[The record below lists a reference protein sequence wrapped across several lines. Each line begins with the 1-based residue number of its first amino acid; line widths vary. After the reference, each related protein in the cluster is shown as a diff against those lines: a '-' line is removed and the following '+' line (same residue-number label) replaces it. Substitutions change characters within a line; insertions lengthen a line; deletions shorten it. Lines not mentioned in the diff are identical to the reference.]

1 VGGITIRKIVKF
13 LDDFLLPSSL
23 KKRLVILLIIC
34 SLSPLIVMGGISYY
48 SMDSILSNK
57 ADRAVRANLQQVRL
71 MFENTFS
78 QLNHASQLLA
88 FDGRVGQSLDAY
100 LQTGQFEKRALQEEI
115 QSQINLIHF
124 TNPSIGLMFYFSSE
138 TMEHFFENYS
148 VRDFN
153 PELLPLLSEL
163 TGINYYGPHKSF
175 NPLNGDNLVLSVI
188 RKVNLPSKANIYVY
202 IETNYKFMDNIIKND
217 LSFQYLVV
225 DRMGSI
231 VYSDNKKDFPLY
243 THYVPNDKGTQ
254 SQKGYL
260 TFEDVSNQQWKVV
273 SILDSKV
280 YTQEIRSWMK
290 LFLFFT
296 ICSLLLSF
304 LVAWIL
310 WRSIYNP
317 LKIFSKSIG
326 HIKNNKLIYSVPVT
340 KILEFDL
347 IRDELESMRKRIGE
361 LISEVRD
368 KEKKK
373 ALLEVEKLMH
383 QINPHF
389 LYNTLDTIRWL
400 ARANGQTE
408 IDTLVSTLNKV
419 LHYNLGKGG
428 PAVIREEIEAL
439 RNYVKLQGIRYNFDF
454 NVKIIVSDDLL
465 ELPIPRFLLQPLVEN
480 SLYHGLEDN
489 GSIQVIVERDGD
501 RHVNLLVS
509 DNGMGMSDDQIR
521 RLTGT
526 DDSMQDNKGLGIG
539 LNYVYRM
546 LKFKYGEEADLQI
559 GSNNGKGTLIRLHI
573 PIMEQ
578 LPNSLNKPGGDRID

>member
-1 VGGITIRKIVKF
+1 MLVKL

-23 KKRLVILLIIC
+23 KKRLVILLVIC

-71 MFENTFS
+71 MLENTFS

-88 FDGRVGQSLDAY
+88 FDGRVGRSLDAY

-153 PELLPLLSEL
+153 PEMLPLLSEL

-175 NPLNGDNLVLSVI
+175 NPLNGDNVVLSVI

-202 IETNYKFMDNIIKND
+202 IETNYKFAENIIKND

-243 THYVPNDKGTQ
+243 TQYVPHDKGTR
-254 SQKGYL
+254 SQEGYL

-280 YTQEIRSWMK
+280 YTEEIRSWMK

-296 ICSLLLSF
+296 VCSLLLSF

-317 LKIFSKSIG
+317 LKIFSKSIS
-326 HIKNNKLIYSVPVT
+326 HIKNNKLLYSVPVT

-347 IRDELESMRKRIGE
+347 IRDQLESMRKRIGE
-361 LISEVRD
+361 LINEVRD
-368 KEKKK
+368 QEKKK

-408 IDTLVSTLNKV
+408 IDTLVSTLNRV

-465 ELPIPRFLLQPLVEN
+465 DLPIPRFLLQPLVEN

-489 GSIQVIVERDGD
+489 GSIRVVVEKDGD

-578 LPNSLNKPGGDRID
+578 LPNSLTKPGGDRTD

>member
-1 VGGITIRKIVKF
+1 MIVKF
-13 LDDFLLPSSL
+13 LDTFLLPSSL
-23 KKRLVILLIIC
+23 KKRLVILLVIC

-57 ADRAVRANLQQVRL
+57 ADRAVRANLQQVRH

-138 TMEHFFENYS
+138 TMEHFFGNYS

-153 PELLPLLSEL
+153 PELLPLLSQL

-188 RKVNLPSKANIYVY
+188 RKVNLPSKANMYVY
-202 IETNYKFMDNIIKND
+202 IETNYKFMDNMIKND

-231 VYSDNKKDFPLY
+231 VYSDNKQDFPLY
-243 THYVPNDKGTQ
+243 TQYVPNDKGTQ

-361 LISEVRD
+361 LINEVRD

-454 NVKIIVSDDLL
+454 NVKIIASDDLL

-489 GSIQVIVERDGD
+489 GSIQVVVERDGD
-501 RHVNLLVS
+501 RHVNLFVS
-509 DNGMGMSDDQIR
+509 DNGMGMSEDQIR

-578 LPNSLNKPGGDRID
+578 LPNSIMKPGGDHID